1 MEKEYLSYD
10 ELEKIL
16 DTDLINVN
24 GYDFWKCILLEQ
36 ILQEEKEYKVT
47 KNDLDNMAKNLVN
60 NDEMWQFIDN
70 FINEELMNYRK

>member
-16 DTDLINVN
+16 DRDLINVN